1 MNVQQQLTQ
10 YRADLAKAKKELVAV
25 QVFDRTVLRASRIAE
40 RADYIQT
47 LEVLIRL
54 CEADDAQ
61 IVEDMAMA

>member
-1 MNVQQQLTQ
+1 MNVHQQLTQ

-47 LEVLIRL
+47 LEVLIGL

>member
-10 YRADLAKAKKELVAV
+10 YRADLVKAKQELVAV

-40 RADYIQT
+40 RNDYIQT
-47 LEVLIRL
+47 LESVISL

-61 IVEDMAMA
+61 VVEDMAMA